1 MPCVIGVDVMIEMG
15 CEVMFSESEEEW
27 KNMSV
32 CFVFHTEGFRCNG
45 HLISR
50 NEPDAPGELHLTACH
65 LCGASTCNSRQEK
78 NN

>member
-1 MPCVIGVDVMIEMG
+1 M
-15 CEVMFSESEEEW
+15 EEYER
-27 KNMSV
+27 
-32 CFVFHTEGFRCNG
+32 VFCLRCNG

-50 NEPDAPGELHLTACH
+50 NEPDAPGEPHLTACH